1 MTVPQP
7 AKTMFLKLLESV
19 PEVLECPLSE
29 ASAPASLRVIAV
41 NMSDLERLLERINTQ
56 PVSYTHLTLP
66 TNREV

>member
-56 PVSYTHLTLP
+56 LNLP
-66 TNREV
+66 RSMLA